1 MRPALSSCPTL
12 EDPLNLKGLARH
24 LNLSIGTVSRAL
36 NGKRHVDAKT
46 RERVL
51 SAAAELGYVPNQ
63 MGRGLRRG
71 TTGMIAM
78 ILPTNPGMSV
88 AETIFLPV
96 LDGLRSLLGERELDI
111 VVLVCGP
118 DESAFDHLKRVAGRH
133 LADGFIIADT
143 HRLDPRIDYLLEKK
157 IPFAAF
163 GRSLSGG
170 SQPWV
175 DLDFGGAAQTAVRRL
190 SARGHRRI
198 ALGTME
204 SELNFGYVLADAFV
218 DALGENGIGAG
229 RDLVLRV
236 ENTEEG
242 GYHLGHHI
250 VGMEDPPTAVLL
262 GNETMAVGLYRR
274 LREAGLSPGRD
285 IAIIA
290 LGEGQAARFLSPR
303 VTCFR
308 TSLRELGVQLGE
320 GLLATIPAY
329 DRTDGSSVVQELW
342 PMELV
347 PGESDLSGPM
357 GVDHVG

>member
-1 MRPALSSCPTL
+1 V
-12 EDPLNLKGLARH
+12 NLKGLAQH

-36 NGKRHVDAKT
+36 NGKRYVDAGT

-51 SAAAELGYVPNQ
+51 AAAAEFGYVPNQ
-63 MGRGLRRG
+63 MGRGLRQG

-96 LDGLRSLLGERELDI
+96 IDGLRALLGERKLDLM
-111 VVLVCGP
+111 VLVCAP

-143 HRLDPRIDYLLEKK
+143 QRFDPRIDYLLERKT
-157 IPFAAF
+157 PFASF
-163 GRSLSGG
+163 GRSQSGG

-175 DLDFGGAAQTAVRRL
+175 DLDFEGIARTAVGRL
-190 SARGHRRI
+190 VAKGNRRI
-198 ALGTME
+198 ALGTMAT
-204 SELNFGYVLADAFV
+204 ELNFGHVFADAFV
-218 DALGENGIGAG
+218 AALGAHGLEPD
-229 RDLVLRV
+229 RDVIFRV
-236 ENTEEG
+236 ENTEAG
-242 GYHLGHHI
+242 GYDLGELI
-250 VGMEDPPTAVLL
+250 VGMAERPTAVLL

-274 LREAGLSPGRD
+274 LGEAGLEAGRNLS
-285 IAIIA
+285 IIA
-290 LGEGQAARFLSPR
+290 AGEGQAARFLSPR

-308 TSLRELGVQLGE
+308 TELRGLGFRLGE

-329 DRTDGSSVVQELW
+329 AKATGEPAVHELW

-347 PGESDLSGPM
+347 PGESDLLGPM
-357 GVDHVG
+357 EGHRDR

>member
-1 MRPALSSCPTL
+1 M
-12 EDPLNLKGLARH
+12 NLKGLAQH
-24 LNLSIGTVSRAL
+24 LNLSMGTVSRAL
-36 NGKRHVDAKT
+36 NGKRYVDAKT
-46 RERVL
+46 RDRVL
-51 SAAAELGYVPNQ
+51 AAAAELGYVPNQ
-63 MGRGLRRG
+63 MGRGLRQG

-96 LDGLRSLLGERELDI
+96 IDGLRGLLGERKLDI
-111 VVLVCGP
+111 MILVCGP
-118 DESAFDHLKRVAGRH
+118 DESAYDHLRRVAGRH

-143 HRLDPRIDYLLEKK
+143 QRYDPRIDYLLDRKT
-157 IPFAAF
+157 PFVAF

-175 DLDFGGAAQTAVRRL
+175 DLDFGSVARTTVNRL
-190 SARGHRRI
+190 VAKGHRRI

-204 SELNFGYVLADAFV
+204 TELNFGYVFAEAFCTALA
-218 DALGENGIGAG
+218 EHGIPAQP
-229 RDLVLRV
+229 DLVLRV

-242 GYHLGHHI
+242 GYHLGELLA
-250 VGMEDPPTAVLL
+250 GMADRPTAVLL

-274 LREAGLSPGRD
+274 LGEAGLDPGRD
-285 IAIIA
+285 LAIIA
-290 LGEGQAARFLSPR
+290 AGEGQAARFLSPR

-308 TSLRELGVQLGE
+308 TDLRGLGVRLGE

-329 DRTDGSSVVQELW
+329 ARSTDEPVVQELW

-347 PGESDLSGPM
+347 PGESDLLGPM
-357 GVDHVG
+357 EGHRER